1 MREQEGPMPDRFDV
15 IVVGGRCAGSPLA
28 ALLARQGLKVAV
40 VERAAFPKDTLS
52 THIFQAP
59 AINFLKRLGVS
70 ERVLETGA
78 RPLTKVDL
86 RQEDFRCTFEIDQRP
101 GDEGGFMSVRRF
113 VLDPILLDAA
123 EEAGAEI
130 LMSTNVTGLVRD
142 GGRVTGITASSD
154 GADRTLEAR
163 LVVGADG
170 RNSTVAE
177 LAGARKYN
185 IVPGERFGYWSFFA
199 DGDPGPDP
207 SLVYHRWAGRFVI
220 AMPADGGLYQVIMLP
235 EMSFLPEFREDRE
248 AAFMAHA
255 RACEPVGEVIAGAQR
270 TGKMFGMIKYECFFR
285 EASGPGCAL
294 VGDDGHF
301 KDPAPGQG
309 ITDAFRQVEALAPVI
324 VGAIAG
330 SDAALDAAVA
340 DWGRWRDGDA
350 AEHYWIAADFG
361 APTPTPSVL
370 VEVTRRLHASGR
382 AAVLGDIFQHRRKPS
397 AVVTP
402 PLLLKAAASAMRKP
416 GADRGEIM
424 RELRDLIATDSR
436 RRRLNRKP
444 EFVSSAQHRD
454 AGETEVREEVAA

>member
-1 MREQEGPMPDRFDV
+1 MPDRFDV

-40 VERAAFPKDTLS
+40 VERASFPKDTLS

-59 AINFLKRLGVS
+59 AINFLRRLGVAES
-70 ERVLETGA
+70 LRETEA
-78 RPLTKVDL
+78 KAYTKVDL

-101 GDEGGFMSVRRF
+101 GDEGAFMSVRRF
-113 VLDPILLDAA
+113 VLDPILLEAA
-123 EEAGAEI
+123 ADAGAEV
-130 LMSTNVTGLVRD
+130 LMSTTVTGLHREGD
-142 GGRVTGITASSD
+142 RVAGITFSSQ

-185 IVPGERFGYWSFFA
+185 VVPGERFGYWSFFEDA
-199 DGDPGPDP
+199 DPGPDP
-207 SLVYHRWAGRFVI
+207 SLIYHRWAGRYII

-235 EMSFLPEFREDRE
+235 AMSFLPEFREDRE

-255 RACEPVGEVIAGAQR
+255 RACGPVGEVLAGAHR
-270 TGKMFGMIKYECFFR
+270 TGKMFGMLKYECFFR
-285 EASGPGCAL
+285 EASGPGWAL
-294 VGDDGHF
+294 VGDAGHF

-309 ITDAFRQVEALAPVI
+309 IGDAFRQAEALAPVI
-324 VGAIAG
+324 VGAIDD
-330 SDAALDAAVA
+330 SDAALDAAVRGWA
-340 DWGRWRDGDA
+340 RWRDVDA
-350 AEHYWIAADFG
+350 AEHYWLAADFG

-370 VEVTRRLHASGR
+370 VEVTRQLHAQGR
-382 AAVLGDIFQHRRKPS
+382 AAELGDVFQHRRRPS

-424 RELRDLIATDSR
+424 REVRALIATDSR

-444 EFVSSAQHRD
+444 EFVSSEQHRD

>member
-1 MREQEGPMPDRFDV
+1 MPDRFDV

-40 VERAAFPKDTLS
+40 VERAVLAKDTLS

-70 ERVLETGA
+70 ESLRETDA
-78 RPLTKVDL
+78 RASSKVDL

-101 GDEGGFMSVRRF
+101 GDEGSFMSVRRF
-113 VLDPILLDAA
+113 VLDPILLEAA
-123 EEAGAEI
+123 ADAGAEV
-130 LMSTNVTGLVRD
+130 LMSSTVTGLVRD
-142 GGRVTGITASSD
+142 GGRVAGITVSSQ

-199 DGDPGPDP
+199 DADPGPDP

-255 RACEPVGEVIAGAQR
+255 RACGPVREALAGAYR
-270 TGKMFGMIKYECFFR
+270 TGKRCSEC
-285 EASGPGCAL
+285 
-294 VGDDGHF
+294 
-301 KDPAPGQG
+301 
-309 ITDAFRQVEALAPVI
+309 
-324 VGAIAG
+324 
-330 SDAALDAAVA
+330 
-340 DWGRWRDGDA
+340 
-350 AEHYWIAADFG
+350 
-361 APTPTPSVL
+361 
-370 VEVTRRLHASGR
+370 
-382 AAVLGDIFQHRRKPS
+382 
-397 AVVTP
+397 
-402 PLLLKAAASAMRKP
+402 
-416 GADRGEIM
+416 
-424 RELRDLIATDSR
+424 
-436 RRRLNRKP
+436 
-444 EFVSSAQHRD
+444 
-454 AGETEVREEVAA
+454 

>member
-1 MREQEGPMPDRFDV
+1 MPDRFDV

-40 VERAAFPKDTLS
+40 VERASFPKDTLS

-70 ERVLETGA
+70 ESVRETGA
-78 RPLTKVDL
+78 RAYTKVDL
-86 RQEDFRCTFEIDQRP
+86 RQEDFRCTFEIDRRP
-101 GDEGGFMSVRRF
+101 GDEGAFMSVRRF
-113 VLDPILLDAA
+113 VLDPILLEAA
-123 EEAGAEI
+123 ADAGAEV
-130 LMSTNVTGLVRD
+130 LMSSTVTGLHRD
-142 GGRVTGITASSD
+142 GDRVAGITLSSQ
-154 GADRTLEAR
+154 GADRRLEAR

-199 DGDPGPDP
+199 DADPGPDP
-207 SLVYHRWAGRFVI
+207 SLIYHRWEGRYII

-235 EMSFLPEFREDRE
+235 AMSFLPEFREDRE

-255 RACEPVGEVIAGAQR
+255 RACGPVAEVLAGAHR
-270 TGKMFGMIKYECFFR
+270 TGKMFGMLKYECFFR
-285 EASGPGCAL
+285 EASGPGWAL
-294 VGDDGHF
+294 VGDAGHF

-309 ITDAFRQVEALAPVI
+309 IGDAFRQAEALAPVI
-324 VGAIAG
+324 VGAIG
-330 SDAALDAAVA
+330 DSDAALDGAVRGWA
-340 DWGRWRDGDA
+340 RWRDVDA
-350 AEHYWIAADFG
+350 AEHYWLAADFG
-361 APTPTPSVL
+361 APTPTPSVI
-370 VEVTRRLHASGR
+370 VEVTRQLHAQGR
-382 AAVLGDIFQHRRKPS
+382 AAELGDVFQHRRRPS

-402 PLLLKAAASAMRKP
+402 PLLLKAAAAAMRRP

-424 RELRDLIATDSR
+424 REVRALIATDSR

-444 EFVSSAQHRD
+444 EFVSNAQHRD

>member
-1 MREQEGPMPDRFDV
+1 MPDRFDV

-40 VERAAFPKDTLS
+40 VEKAAFPKDTLS

-59 AINFLKRLGVS
+59 AINFLNRLGVS
-70 ERVLETGA
+70 ESVRQTGA
-78 RPLTKVDL
+78 QACTKVDL

-101 GDEGGFMSVRRF
+101 GDEGAFMSVRRF
-113 VLDPILLDAA
+113 VLDPILLAA
-123 EEAGAEI
+123 AADAGAEV
-130 LMSTNVTGLVRD
+130 LMPSTVTGLVRD
-142 GGRVTGITASSD
+142 GGRVAGITVSSQ

-177 LAGARKYN
+177 LVGARKYN
-185 IVPGERFGYWSFFA
+185 IVPGERFGYWAFFA
-199 DGDPGPDP
+199 DADPGPDP

-235 EMSFLPEFREDRE
+235 ALSFLPEFREDRE

-255 RACEPVGEVIAGAQR
+255 RACGPVGEVLAGAHR
-270 TGKMFGMIKYECFFR
+270 TGKMFGMLKYECFFR
-285 EASGPGCAL
+285 EASGPGWAL
-294 VGDDGHF
+294 VGDAGHF

-309 ITDAFRQVEALAPVI
+309 IADAFRQVEALAPVV
-324 VGAIAG
+324 VGAIDG
-330 SDAALDAAVA
+330 SHAALDAAVQGWA
-340 DWGRWRDGDA
+340 RWRDGDA
-350 AEHYWIAADFG
+350 AEQYWLAADFG
-361 APTPTPSVL
+361 APTPTPTVL
-370 VEVTRRLHASGR
+370 VEVTRQLHAHGR
-382 AAVLGDIFQHRRKPS
+382 ASELGDVFQHRKKPS

-402 PLLLKAAASAMRKP
+402 PLLLKAAASTMRRP

-424 RELRDLIATDSR
+424 RQVRGLIATDGR

-454 AGETEVREEVAA
+454 AGETEVREEVPA